1 MLSKSVIL
9 CVCSGCFQWSLCVYE
24 WLVVPVVPSKPQKPT
39 SIKRPAAAA
48 AAAPVTGLPVLHS
61 SGPKLQH
68 LCSDRPRRIKSTALT
83 RPVVGMMLVGDT
95 IDEEP
100 TENDADTR
108 MTRETSLPETNIVNG
123 ELDKG

>member
-9 CVCSGCFQWSLCVYE
+9 CCGCFQLSLCVYE
-24 WLVVPVVPSKPQKPT
+24 WLVAPVLPLKPQKPT
-39 SIKRPAAAA
+39 SIKRPAA